1 MTRPRILVVDD
12 HRGVREALVCLLDL
26 VGFDVVGEA
35 GDGADAVALA
45 RQVVPDLTLM
55 DLSMPVVGGLDA
67 TRMLREALPHMPVV
81 VLTAFQ
87 SDDLQRAAQV
97 AGASAYL
104 VKDGS
109 VERLRAVLH
118 GALATVSRPNPT
130 C

>member
-1 MTRPRILVVDD
+1 VTRPRVLVVDD
-12 HRGVREALVCLLDL
+12 HHGVREALVCLLDL
-26 VGFDVVGEA
+26 VGFEVVGEA

-45 RQVVPDLTLM
+45 RQLVPDLTLM

-67 TRMLREALPHMPVV
+67 TRMLREALPQTPVV
-81 VLTAFQ
+81 VLTAFE
-87 SDDLQRAAQV
+87 SDDLERAARA

-118 GALATVSRPNPT
+118 GALAAVTGPDRT
-130 C
+130 R

>member
-1 MTRPRILVVDD
+1 VSRPRILVVDD

-26 VGFDVVGEA
+26 VGFEVVGEA

-45 RQVVPDLTLM
+45 RQVLPDLTLM

-67 TRMLREALPHMPVV
+67 TRMLRDALPHMPVV

-87 SDDLQRAAQV
+87 SDDLEQAARV

-118 GALATVSRPNPT
+118 GALATAEPT

>member
-1 MTRPRILVVDD
+1 MTRPRVLVVDD

-26 VGFDVVGEA
+26 VGFEVVGEA

-45 RQVVPDLTLM
+45 RQLVPDLTLM

-67 TRMLREALPHMPVV
+67 TRMLREALPQTPVV
-81 VLTAFQ
+81 VLTAFE
-87 SDDLQRAAQV
+87 SGDLERAARA

-118 GALATVSRPNPT
+118 GALAAVAEPDWTR
-130 C
+130 

>member
-1 MTRPRILVVDD
+1 VTRPRILVVDD

-26 VGFDVVGEA
+26 VGFEVVGEA

-45 RQVVPDLTLM
+45 RQVLPDLTLM

-67 TRMLREALPHMPVV
+67 TRMLREALPRMPVV

-87 SDDLQRAAQV
+87 SDDLEQAARV

-109 VERLRAVLH
+109 VERLRAALH
-118 GALATVSRPNPT
+118 GALATAEPT

>member
-1 MTRPRILVVDD
+1 VTCPRVLVVDD

-26 VGFDVVGEA
+26 VGFEVVGEA

-45 RQVVPDLTLM
+45 RQVDPDLTLM

-67 TRMLREALPHMPVV
+67 TRMLREALPRTPVV
-81 VLTAFQ
+81 VLTAFE
-87 SDDLQRAAQV
+87 SADLERAARA

-118 GALATVSRPNPT
+118 DALAAVTGPERT